1 MILPDSLTNTLSP
14 DSATETNNVPFTVF
28 RNFPTW
34 KCLFIFFSFPPR
46 WVRAL
51 FKFRRVVYHEPSR
64 LVNGGKNKKPPPFL
78 SEQGRLGLV
87 ADQSAASASSG
98 TDADMEASV
107 RLRSSLNASVVNF
120 TTPSAVFAV
129 S

>member
-1 MILPDSLTNTLSP
+1 MGQGLVQVSP
-14 DSATETNNVPFTVF
+14 RSISRTVATCQ
-28 RNFPTW
+28 R
-34 KCLFIFFSFPPR
+34 
-46 WVRAL
+46 
-51 FKFRRVVYHEPSR
+51 
-64 LVNGGKNKKPPPFL
+64 GKNKKPPPFL

>member
-1 MILPDSLTNTLSP
+1 M
-14 DSATETNNVPFTVF
+14 
-28 RNFPTW
+28 
-34 KCLFIFFSFPPR
+34 
-46 WVRAL
+46 

-64 LVNGGKNKKPPPFL
+64 LVNGEKIKRGKNKKPPPFL

-87 ADQSAASASSG
+87 ADQSAATATSG
-98 TDADMEASV
+98 NGPHQGATGGV
-107 RLRSSLNASVVNF
+107 RGGLEPGGREV

>member
-1 MILPDSLTNTLSP
+1 MIIRLSY
-14 DSATETNNVPFTVF
+14 DAEVNSANPCYASAMHSAF
-28 RNFPTW
+28 R
-34 KCLFIFFSFPPR
+34 FFLHLSFPPR

-64 LVNGGKNKKPPPFL
+64 LVNGEKIKKPPPLL

-98 TDADMEASV
+98 TDADMEESV